1 MNNPKF
7 TQKSIGVV
15 IAIVFLVGCGAPSTI
30 PTPTA
35 TNRAINP
42 TLAGQGANLP
52 GNPPPAGSEVPNEPT
67 AQTAVATNIATSEVA
82 GTPVTWPPGK
92 YNGTFNLNLN
102 CNDIPASGVSY
113 EGILQIKGLVDI
125 TIITSKQSKSILDYD
140 SKDHVL
146 KATYHISIS
155 QGGMS
160 FTETAIL
167 TADPDVLILTPLTD
181 NYDAKKQIFS
191 SPITVS
197 NPQNINY
204 QITFSGTDWDG
215 REKIAKDTTRKYL
228 DAFMKVPTT
237 INLHVQVTQP
247 QLQGD
252 VQMPNLRSAC
262 TASGTWQASKNK

>member
-7 TQKSIGVV
+7 TQRSIGVV
-15 IAIVFLVGCGAPSTI
+15 IAIVFLVGCNAPSTI
-30 PTPTA
+30 PAPTS

-52 GNPPPAGSEVPNEPT
+52 GNPPPVGSEVPNEPT
-67 AQTAVATNIATSEVA
+67 TQTAVPTNLATSEA
-82 GTPVTWPPGK
+82 GTPETWSPGK

-102 CNDIPASGVSY
+102 CNSNPASGVRY
-113 EGILQIKGLVDI
+113 EGILQIKGSVGI
-125 TIITSKQSKSILDYD
+125 TIITSKQSRAVLDYD

-146 KATYHISIS
+146 KATYNISIPS
-155 QGGMS
+155 E
-160 FTETAIL
+160 FTETVIL
-167 TADPDVLILTPLTD
+167 TADPEIVFLTTLVD

-191 SPITVS
+191 NPITVY

-204 QITFSGTDWDG
+204 QIAFSGRDWDG
-215 REKIAKDTTRKYL
+215 REQIAKDTTREYL
-228 DAFMKVPTT
+228 DGFMKVPTT

-252 VQMPNLRSAC
+252 VQIPNLRSDC
-262 TASGTWQASKNK
+262 TATGTWQASINK

>member
-1 MNNPKF
+1 MNNTRFP
-7 TQKSIGVV
+7 QKSIGMV
-15 IAIVFLVGCGAPSTI
+15 IAIVFLVGCGALTAT

-35 TNRAINP
+35 TNRTINP

-52 GNPPPAGSEVPNEPT
+52 GNPPPAGSEIPNELT
-67 AQTAVATNIATSEVA
+67 AQTSVATNIATSEVA

-102 CNDIPASGVSY
+102 CSDNPGSGVSY
-113 EGILQIKGLVDI
+113 EGILQIKGTVDI
-125 TIITSKQSKSILDYD
+125 TITTSQKSKAILDYE

-146 KATYHISIS
+146 KATYHVSIPEL
-155 QGGMS
+155 
-160 FTETAIL
+160 TETAIL
-167 TADPDVLILTPLTD
+167 TADPEIVFLTTLVD

-191 SPITVS
+191 NPITVY

-215 REKIAKDTTRKYL
+215 REQIAKDTTREYL
-228 DAFMKVPTT
+228 DGFMKVPTT
-237 INLHVQVTQP
+237 INLRVQVTQP

-252 VQMPNLRSAC
+252 VQIPNLRSGC
-262 TASGTWQASKNK
+262 TASGTWQASTNK